1 VAVVFVEAN
10 QTCPIPDDPV
20 LAEVAV
26 SIRDS
31 HDWAWIVDRDWRLQY
46 MTDEHRASFAAGM
59 GMIPI
64 PLGAYL
70 FGPEMAGASAR
81 WITGLNRP
89 ELWGPALRAV
99 GGLMLS
105 DAGAHAERLRD
116 EIDPAL
122 RGLFDE
128 LSPTDMSATSFLA
141 AGTYLGSQFSVV
153 AKAIRIRDADGQV
166 RGTLFLFQPAVGMGV
181 VGAMAFALDPGHLQ
195 RMASVARPNRTPAA
209 VLFADLEGSSV
220 LSRTLSTANYFALG
234 RRIVRA
240 TDQCVVDAG
249 GLVGRHVGDG
259 IVAFFPSAEFA
270 SESDAAKA
278 CIATAR
284 TVRDAMTDVATRSG
298 LAPDEL
304 VMRFGLH
311 WGSTIHIGNITT
323 AARFEV
329 TALGDE
335 VNEAARIES
344 CATGGRTLVSKAL
357 VERLDDRAAA
367 ELDVDRDRVTYTQ
380 LADLGTATEKA
391 RRDAPAIAVCEL

>member
-1 VAVVFVEAN
+1 MIVEAN
-10 QTCPIPDDPV
+10 QSCPLPDDPV

-26 SIRDS
+26 SVRDS
-31 HDWAWIVDRDWRLQY
+31 RDWAWIVDREWRMRY
-46 MTDEHRASFAAGM
+46 MTDEHRASFAAGR

-64 PLGAYL
+64 PLGEYL
-70 FGPEMAGASAR
+70 FGPEMARASTE

-99 GGLMLS
+99 GGLMWS
-105 DAGAHAERLRD
+105 DAGGSSEQLRD
-116 EIDPAL
+116 RVDPSL
-122 RGLFDE
+122 HGILDE
-128 LSPTDMSATSFLA
+128 LSPTDFAATSFLA
-141 AGTYLGSQFSVV
+141 AGAYLGSQFQVV
-153 AKAIRIRDADGQV
+153 AKALRIRDATGEV
-166 RGTLFLFQPAVGMGV
+166 RGTLFLFQPAVGMGM
-181 VGAMAFALDPGHLQ
+181 VGTMAVALDPGHLE
-195 RMASVARPNRTPAA
+195 RMASVARPKRTPAA

-220 LSRTLSTANYFALG
+220 LSRSLSTANYFALG
-234 RRIVRA
+234 RRLIRA

-249 GLVGRHVGDG
+249 GLAGRHVGDG
-259 IVAFFPSAEFA
+259 VVAFFPREDFD
-270 SESDAAKA
+270 SESDAATA
-278 CIATAR
+278 CIAAAR
-284 TVRDAMTDVATRSG
+284 SVQEKMTGVATRSG
-298 LAPDEL
+298 LDPDDL

-357 VERLDDRAAA
+357 MERLDDQAASA
-367 ELDVDRDRVTYTQ
+367 LGIDRDHLTYTL
-380 LADLGTATEKA
+380 LADLATATEKA

>member
-1 VAVVFVEAN
+1 MLVEAN
-10 QTCPIPDDPV
+10 QSCPLPDDPI
-20 LAEVAV
+20 LADVAV
-26 SIRDS
+26 SVRDS
-31 HDWAWIVDRDWRLQY
+31 HDWAWIVDRDWRVRY

-70 FGPEMAGASAR
+70 FGPEMAGASAE

-105 DAGAHAERLRD
+105 DVGGGAEGLRND
-116 EIDPAL
+116 IDPAL
-122 RGLFDE
+122 HAIFDE
-128 LSPTDMSATSFLA
+128 LSPTDSAATSFLA
-141 AGTYLGSQFSVV
+141 AGAYLGSHFRVV
-153 AKAIRIRDADGQV
+153 AKALRIRDETGEV

-181 VGAMAFALDPGHLQ
+181 IGTMAFALDPGHLA

-259 IVAFFPSAEFA
+259 IVAFFPTEEFD
-270 SESDAAKA
+270 SESDAAMA

-284 TVRDAMTDVATRSG
+284 AAREAMSGIAARSG
-298 LAPDEL
+298 LDPDDL
-304 VMRFGLH
+304 LMRFGLH

-357 VERLDDRAAA
+357 VERLDDHAAA
-367 ELDVDRDRVTYTQ
+367 ELNVDRDRLTYTQ
-380 LADLGTATEKA
+380 LSDLGTANEKA